1 MNKFS
6 KVVSIALVLIL
17 ALSVLVIPTSA
28 ATPCTAEAK
37 VVAEYQGKTSG
48 GYDYYK
54 FSVYLNSTHTLN
66 AYQLNVSWDN
76 AVWTK
81 LRATNLADFAN
92 FNTNVIDRTD
102 VNNIMYNTCDAYLLY
117 GLDGENGQWDSE
129 DGSYWGYMPYD
140 GNKPSFAKISNTNLG
155 DELVAA
161 GYTGFYSAWAGDFAD
176 EFLCISGGTIK
187 DVGSPV
193 AGEVMVLSWYM
204 RLNDGVAPGN
214 YEVGFNAK
222 QAYQLTAQYCLEDA
236 VTTKECSDQLADIPA
251 ANITYS
257 NAIVTVA
264 AEASPVVAKTSQIRY
279 TSAANGDAKASF
291 DIRTRAA
298 MTAEDFAAICG
309 TDAEAVN
316 NITKVGF
323 VYADSSVG
331 LTLDNAAKVIGGTAV
346 AGYVDV
352 PVEHIQ
358 KAGTEYVWTC
368 LITDAAYDDA
378 VDSVGYIVVGDA
390 TYYFDA
396 VYATDFSK
404 LYDDY
409 SSKIPTA

>member
-6 KVVSIALVLIL
+6 KVVSVALVLIL

-28 ATPCTAEAK
+28 ATSCTAEAK

-54 FSVYLNSTHTLN
+54 FSVYLNSSHTLN

-81 LRATNLADFAN
+81 LRATTKADFAN

-102 VNNIMYNTCDAYLLY
+102 VNNIMYNTCEAYELY
-117 GLDGENGQWDSE
+117 GMDGENGQWDSE

-140 GNKPSFAKISNTNLG
+140 GNKPSFAKISDTNLG
-155 DELVAA
+155 AELVAA

-257 NAIVTVA
+257 NAIVTVQ
-264 AEASPVVAKTSQIRY
+264 AEPSPVLAETSQIRY
-279 TSAANGDAKASF
+279 NGPVDGDYAPF
-291 DIRTRAA
+291 DVRTRAY
-298 MTAEDFAAICG
+298 MTAEKFAEICG
-309 TDAEAVN
+309 TDAQAKTA
-316 NITKVGF
+316 ITKVGF

-331 LTLDNAAKVIGGTAV
+331 MTLEDAAKVIGGTAV
-346 AGYVDV
+346 AGCVDV

-358 KAGTEYVWTC
+358 KTADKYIWTC
-368 LITDAAYDDA
+368 LLEDAVYADA
-378 VDSVGYIVVGDA
+378 VDAVGYIVVNGE

-396 VYATDFSK
+396 VSATDFSE
-404 LYDDY
+404 LYDTW
-409 SSKIPTA
+409 SSKIPA